1 MFKTIFFLLLI
12 IFIIYINYKLNNLLG
27 IGYINCI
34 KYFFVSLSLLFVIYP
49 NFDKEY
55 LKFKYSYLNKNLL
68 NKFLF
73 K

>member
-1 MFKTIFFLLLI
+1 MFKIIFFFIVI

-34 KYFFVSLSLLFVIYP
+34 KYFFIFLSLLFVIYP

-55 LKFKYSYLNKNLL
+55 IKLKNIYFTNNNYN
-68 NKFLF
+68 
-73 K
+73 

>member
-1 MFKTIFFLLLI
+1 MFKIIFFLIVI

-34 KYFFVSLSLLFVIYP
+34 KYFFIFLSLLFVIYP

-55 LKFKYSYLNKNLL
+55 IKLKNIYFTNNNYNK
-68 NKFLF
+68 
-73 K
+73 